1 MRIILLG
8 AGRMAQAITHDLSA
22 DFDLTIADIDD
33 EHLHQLGSQFK
44 VPTKHTDLAD
54 PSAIRE
60 LVEDFDIVVGA
71 IPGSLGYQM
80 VESVI
85 EAGKPLVDIS
95 FCPEDVLNLDS
106 LAKKQRVPAIVDI
119 GVAPGMSNLIL
130 GHHYATGMQ
139 VESFVCYV
147 GGLPVE
153 RKWPYAY
160 KAPFSPIDV
169 IEEYTR
175 PARIKR
181 HGKVMTLPALTER
194 ERLHFDTIGE
204 LEAFNTDGLRTLL
217 FTLDVREMIEKTLR
231 YPGHVEL
238 MEAMRHTG
246 YFDTEPV
253 EVNGQTIAPIDLT
266 EKLLLPQWQL
276 EDDEKEFTVMRVMV
290 KGVDKGKSV
299 TYEYDLL
306 DYRDPATGL
315 SSMARTTGFTC
326 TAAVRWLTSGK
337 VEDTGI
343 LPGELLA
350 KDPEVLPFVFQHLEE
365 RGVRWE
371 KRVLD

>member
-1 MRIILLG
+1 
-8 AGRMAQAITHDLSA
+8 MAQAIAHDLHK
-22 DFDLTIADIDD
+22 DFDLTIADID
-33 EHLHQLGSQFK
+33 EEKLHQLGAQYK
-44 VPTKHTDLAD
+44 LPTAHKDLAD
-54 PSAIRE
+54 PGEIKA
-60 LVEDFDIVVGA
+60 LVADYDLVVGA
-71 IPGSLGYQM
+71 IPGSLGFNM
-80 VESVI
+80 VQAVI

-95 FCPEDVLNLDS
+95 FCPEDILHLDQ
-106 LAKKQRVPAIVDI
+106 LAKKNKVPAIVDI

-130 GHHYATGMQ
+130 GHHYNSGMQ

-153 RKWPYAY
+153 RKWPFAY

-194 ERLHFDTIGE
+194 ERLHFNTIGE

-217 FTLDVREMIEKTLR
+217 FTMDVREMIEKTLR
-231 YPGHVEL
+231 YPGHAEL
-238 MEAMRHTG
+238 MEALRHTG
-246 YFDTEPV
+246 YFDSTPV
-253 EVNGQTIAPIDLT
+253 TVNGQSIAPIDLT
-266 EKLLLPQWQL
+266 AALLLPQWQL
-276 EDDEKEFTVMRVMV
+276 GEQEKEFTVMRVMV
-290 KGVDKGKSV
+290 KGIERGKAV

-306 DYRDPATGL
+306 DYRDDKTGL

-326 TAAVRWLTSGK
+326 TAAVRWMASGK
-337 VEDTGI
+337 VDSVGI

-350 KDPEVLPFVFQHLEE
+350 KDPAVLPFVFDHLHK
-365 RGVRWE
+365 RGVLWE
-371 KRVLD
+371 QRVND